1 MYQDSIDDMKHAKTE
16 SPNPKAVFNKL
27 KCKKTEYNFQH
38 TQTSNFF
45 DGILENAKTGFY
57 DLILVLHAGVPRLVE
72 KAWAVSGMNRRS
84 PMLIEGDIST
94 SHIINFDKL
103 TVEHARLLIE
113 IYIEK
118 YRLNQDI
125 SSALQPFTDE
135 AIEVISE
142 KAELNASA
150 ILEKAHLLI
159 EEAAKDKISII
170 DLEFVKNKLGK
181 SENLNLEESENIS
194 KETSQDLFKKSQ
206 NQK

>member
-1 MYQDSIDDMKHAKTE
+1 M
-16 SPNPKAVFNKL
+16 
-27 KCKKTEYNFQH
+27 
-38 TQTSNFF
+38 
-45 DGILENAKTGFY
+45 
-57 DLILVLHAGVPRLVE
+57 
-72 KAWAVSGMNRRS
+72 
-84 PMLIEGDIST
+84 
-94 SHIINFDKL
+94 